1 VLTARDVT
9 DVAGVDGVADPFLF
23 PADDGGWHLFVEV
36 FARDRDPTAAIGHAT
51 SPDGRDW
58 TYQGLVVATDDHLSF
73 PYVFRW
79 DGEHYLLP
87 DPWSK
92 RDREA
97 TITLYRAR
105 SFPSTW
111 EPVAALLTPDRSIHD
126 MVVFRWGDRWWGL
139 AGDRGDLYAYHSASL
154 EADGWTP
161 HEANPVVEGRLAAGR
176 PAGRPIVRPD
186 QVLAFFQDGVRRY
199 GHRVRAFRITELTPT
214 TYADR
219 EVRESPVL
227 EPSGRRV
234 GWNSG
239 GMHHIDPWHVGDGWV
254 CAVDGDVQAGR
265 GLFGDMWA
273 VGLYR
278 SR

>member
-1 VLTARDVT
+1 MLTARDVT

-214 TYADR
+214 TYAVR
-219 EVRESPVL
+219 EVRESPV
-227 EPSGRRV
+227 V
-234 GWNSG
+234 
-239 GMHHIDPWHVGDGWV
+239 
-254 CAVDGDVQAGR
+254 
-265 GLFGDMWA
+265 
-273 VGLYR
+273 
-278 SR
+278 

>member
-23 PADDGGWHLFVEV
+23 PAADGGWHLFVEV

-199 GHRVRAFRITELTPT
+199 GHRVRAFRI
-214 TYADR
+214 
-219 EVRESPVL
+219 
-227 EPSGRRV
+227 
-234 GWNSG
+234 
-239 GMHHIDPWHVGDGWV
+239 
-254 CAVDGDVQAGR
+254 
-265 GLFGDMWA
+265 
-273 VGLYR
+273 R
-278 SR
+278 S